1 MNEIISANL
10 IAREIIKSELE
21 YELPWINNLLRDAMN
36 KGQLEIITQSK
47 LSKPTKEVLIKLGYE
62 IEELDE
68 CETKITCKT
77 WYDISQNTKIF
88 WDKFFMFEKYIGQL
102 KS

>member
-36 KGQLEIITQSK
+36 KGQLEIITQSR

-77 WYDISQNTKIF
+77 WYD
-88 WDKFFMFEKYIGQL
+88 KFCKDSAELESIL
-102 KS
+102 KELNPEIEI

>member
-1 MNEIISANL
+1 MKEIISANL

-21 YELPWINNLLRDAMN
+21 YELPWINNLLRDAMD
-36 KGQLEIITQSK
+36 KGQLEIIIQSK
-47 LSKPTKEVLIKLGYE
+47 FSKPTKEVLIKLGYE

-77 WYDISQNTKIF
+77 WYDKFCEDTTELEKIF
-88 WDKFFMFEKYIGQL
+88 KELSQE
-102 KS
+102 